1 MNYYSLRL
9 PELKQICRDRNI
21 KGYSKLRKRDIIKL
35 IQDNEQKIICNC
47 CEKEINEEKYVKLN
61 NESYVHLCC
70 FNKIHGIN
78 TKEEE
83 TCSICLENINI
94 IDEFKTECGHYFHKN
109 CINQWDHSGRA
120 RNQCPNCR
128 QQMKK
133 TIPYCQIHNE
143 IVRRSEELERT
154 NSFNPLVYQDF
165 DNLFFQ
171 MIYISLL
178 YKKKTYNNIQTVVD
192 SFNNDINIMVN
203 DLFHSGAL

>member
-1 MNYYSLRL
+1 MNYCNLKV
-9 PELKQICRDRNI
+9 PELKQICRDRKI

-35 IQDNEQKIICNC
+35 IQNKENKKNCNHC
-47 CEKEINEEKYVKLN
+47 NLEINEEKYVKMN
-61 NESYVHLCC
+61 NNTYIHMKC
-70 FNKIHGIN
+70 FNIIHKIN

-94 IDEFKTECGHYFHKN
+94 VDEFKTECGHYFHKN
-109 CINQWDHSGRA
+109 CINQWDHSGIA

-133 TIPYCQIHNE
+133 TMTFSVIHNE
-143 IVRRSEELERT
+143 LVRRTEELERT
-154 NSFNPLVYQDF
+154 NEFNPLVYQDF

-178 YKKKTYNNIQTVVD
+178 YKRRTFNDIQRTVD
-192 SFNNDINIMVN
+192 SFNNDINMMVN
-203 DLFHSGAL
+203 NLFQTGAL